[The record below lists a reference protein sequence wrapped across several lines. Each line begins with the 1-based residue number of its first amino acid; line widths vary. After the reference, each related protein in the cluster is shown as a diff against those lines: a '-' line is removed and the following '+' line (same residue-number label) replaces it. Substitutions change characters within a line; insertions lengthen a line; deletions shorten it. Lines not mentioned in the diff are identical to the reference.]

1 MTFFGISFCMILK
14 EKTAFVP
21 NKTFQWGRNI
31 GQGVRQLC
39 RKRWFW
45 VFVSNDARQSWT
57 RWKRSNRWMHFKEL
71 FSPPE
76 HPCRI
81 IESEFRSS
89 CSLLWNHE
97 ALRYFFS
104 QNGSKKCNQSTIVI
118 HPDKMEFGSWKGKHP
133 NVKIVEPVLSRGCDL
148 VYRDLCLIVARNREW
163 IVRSIHDNLKKQWS
177 YASSDSKINLFWIH
191 QSIPFENHVKF
202 IQRYQFSE

>member
-1 MTFFGISFCMILK
+1 MQETLVLSFCF
-14 EKTAFVP
+14 E
-21 NKTFQWGRNI
+21 W
-31 GQGVRQLC
+31 C
-39 RKRWFW
+39 
-45 VFVSNDARQSWT
+45 SWT

-104 QNGSKKCNQSTIVI
+104 QNGPQKCNQSTIVI
-118 HPDKMEFGSWKGKHP
+118 HTDKMEFGFLEGQTSQRQNCGTS
-133 NVKIVEPVLSRGCDL
+133 SRTSSR
-148 VYRDLCLIVARNREW
+148 RDLKSWFMRAETKSMNDLN
-163 IVRSIHDNLKKQWS
+163 SIGLKLTVHNLKT
-177 YASSDSKINLFWIH
+177 SDHTRAVTQKLIYFGYNNRFHSKIASNSSKGTSFLSNRWL
-191 QSIPFENHVKF
+191 
-202 IQRYQFSE
+202 